1 MTGKDLCARGP
12 LSRHLRRSSGGRV
25 GPRPPP
31 ARRSLTGP
39 TGPCDRR
46 RPLRPRTQ
54 PARFTIETWIRTT
67 TTRGGK
73 IVGFGNRTQQNSSR
87 HDKHI
92 YMRNDGRLV
101 FGVQSG
107 GARTVATS
115 GAYND
120 GQWHHVVA
128 TQGPLGQGM
137 SLYVDGQL
145 RASNILVSG
154 NDSQPGYW
162 RVGGDNLSG
171 WPNRPTSNFFEG
183 QIDETAIY
191 PSALSGSTISAHYAL
206 RNG

>member
-1 MTGKDLCARGP
+1 AVAGP
-12 LSRHLRRSSGGRV
+12 STAIGFNGTDEYAYSNRLHS
-25 GPRPPP
+25 
-31 ARRSLTGP
+31 
-39 TGPCDRR
+39 
-46 RPLRPRTQ
+46 Q
-54 PARFTIETWIRTT
+54 PARFTIETWIKTT

-73 IVGFGNRTQQNSSR
+73 IVGFGNMTQQNSTR

-107 GARTVATS
+107 GTRTVATS

-145 RASNILVSG
+145 RASNILVS
-154 NDSQPGYW
+154 
-162 RVGGDNLSG
+162 
-171 WPNRPTSNFFEG
+171 
-183 QIDETAIY
+183 
-191 PSALSGSTISAHYAL
+191 
-206 RNG
+206 